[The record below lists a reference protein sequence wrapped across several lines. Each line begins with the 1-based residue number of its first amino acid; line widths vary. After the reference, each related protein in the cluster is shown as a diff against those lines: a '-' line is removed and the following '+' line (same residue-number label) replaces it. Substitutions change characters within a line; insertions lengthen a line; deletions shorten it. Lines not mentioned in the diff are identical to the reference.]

1 MRVETVYKMRT
12 HMKRISA
19 AALALFCA
27 TSFGATL
34 NPVQLLNP
42 AGSTAGQA
50 ILSTGATT
58 PPAWTTI
65 TPAIIGGLQASN
77 NLSDV
82 ASATAALT
90 NLGGLSTTA
99 AASTYATITNLNLKA
114 PLASPT
120 FTGTVTATG
129 ATLAGF
135 TGRLLNVRVFSTS
148 GTYTSTS
155 GTSAVYVKVQ
165 AGGGAGGGSGV
176 TSTAQASVGAGGVAG
191 AYAEGYY
198 TSGFSGV
205 TVTVGAAGVSASG
218 ANGGAGGTS
227 SFGALLSCPGGT
239 GGNVGSVTGTAPF
252 VTAAGSATAACTGTS
267 LFANLGLPGGQGVVV
282 ALTATKAG
290 DGMGTI
296 FGGATLGPWSAAPGL
311 SAKAP
316 GASGPGANAQASTA
330 AQAGG
335 TGGAGIVEI
344 FEFSQ

>member
-42 AGSTAGQA
+42 AGSTSGQA

-82 ASATAALT
+82 ASATAALI

-120 FTGTVTATG
+120 FSGTVTIPAGAAISGYAPLASPTFTGTV
-129 ATLAGF
+129 
-135 TGRLLNVRVFSTS
+135 N
-148 GTYTSTS
+148 
-155 GTSAVYVKVQ
+155 
-165 AGGGAGGGSGV
+165 
-176 TSTAQASVGAGGVAG
+176 
-191 AYAEGYY
+191 
-198 TSGFSGV
+198 
-205 TVTVGAAGVSASG
+205 AAALTASG
-218 ANGGAGGTS
+218 ALTPSQTAGIVGTTTNNN
-227 SFGALLSCPGGT
+227 A
-239 GGNVGSVTGTAPF
+239 N
-252 VTAAGSATAACTGTS
+252 AGSLGEFPTPTNLTAVPLTAG
-267 LFANLGLPGGQGVVV
+267 ANANCASV
-282 ALTATKAG
+282 ALTAG
-290 DGMGTI
+290 DWDVTGVI
-296 FGGATLGPWSAAPGL
+296 VYKSAASTVTTGMY
-311 SAKAP
+311 
-316 GASGPGANAQASTA
+316 ASTSTTSVTFGAEGTLANYIWPSGA
-330 AQAGG
+330 ALTAGVTVRIVAPVNRISLASSG
-335 TGGAGIVEI
+335 TAYLVGQSLFTTSTATCDGYIRARRVR
-344 FEFSQ
+344 